1 MSLETLLLI
10 VAVLVAGVFNVIL
23 PWLKKLQEDGLA
35 GNAEP
40 EPQEAPAAT
49 LAPVAPASPM
59 PTPMLMP
66 TPEFGTRRTAPN
78 RTTALLA
85 PAVARP
91 TRRSRLGSLSGMRD
105 GIVLAAVLGPC
116 RAQTPFV

>member
-1 MSLETLLLI
+1 MSLETLLVI
-10 VAVLVAGVFNVIL
+10 VAVGVAAVFNVIL

-35 GNAEP
+35 GNAKP
-40 EPQEAPAAT
+40 KLQEAPTAA
-49 LAPVAPASPM
+49 LAPVLPASPA
-59 PTPMLMP
+59 PA
-66 TPEFGTRRTAPN
+66 PEFATPHNAPT
-78 RTTALLA
+78 RTTAPMA

-91 TRRSRLGSLSGMRD
+91 ARRSPVGSLSGMRD

>member
-1 MSLETLLLI
+1 MSLETLLMVL
-10 VAVLVAGVFNVIL
+10 AVVLAAVFNVIL
-23 PWLKKLQEDGLA
+23 PWVRKRQDGGQS

-40 EPQEAPAAT
+40 EELREAPTA
-49 LAPVAPASPM
+49 VPA
-59 PTPMLMP
+59 
-66 TPEFGTRRTAPN
+66 PEFGTRRNAPT
-78 RTTALLA
+78 RTTAPMA

-91 TRRSRLGSLSGMRD
+91 ARRSPVGSLPGMRD

>member
-1 MSLETLLLI
+1 MSLETLAVVI
-10 VAVLVAGVFNVIL
+10 AAVVAVVFSIIL

-35 GNAEP
+35 GNADP
-40 EPQEAPAAT
+40 EMQEAPTPA
-49 LAPVAPASPM
+49 LAPVPTASPTS
-59 PTPMLMP
+59 TPS
-66 TPEFGTRRTAPN
+66 PEFGTRRTSPT

-91 TRRSRLGSLSGMRD
+91 ARRSPVGSLSGMRN

>member
-10 VAVLVAGVFNVIL
+10 VAFVVAGVFNVIL
-23 PWLKKLQEDGLA
+23 PWLKKIKEDALA

-40 EPQEAPAAT
+40 EPQ
-49 LAPVAPASPM
+49 LAPTAVLTPVLSASSAPASAFATPRGA
-59 PTPMLMP
+59 PTM
-66 TPEFGTRRTAPN
+66 TA
-78 RTTALLA
+78 ASMA
-85 PAVARP
+85 SAVARP
-91 TRRSRLGSLSGMRD
+91 ARRSPVGSRSGLRD

>member
-23 PWLKKLQEDGLA
+23 PWLKKLQEDALA

-40 EPQEAPAAT
+40 EPQEAPAAA
-49 LAPVAPASPM
+49 LAPEPTASPM
-59 PTPMLMP
+59 PTPM
-66 TPEFGTRRTAPN
+66 PEFDTRRTASD

-85 PAVARP
+85 PTVARP
-91 TRRSRLGSLSGMRD
+91 TRRLQLGSRSGMRD